1 MPEIFLQETAAF
13 TTKSNDMHYRT
24 FQSHT
29 GHFGYLA
36 ISRLLSLLLFTL
48 CHLNLEVDS
57 NLEVWY

>member
-13 TTKSNDMHYRT
+13 TTKSNEMHYGT

-29 GHFGYLA
+29 SHFGYLI
-36 ISRLLSLLLFTL
+36 ISRLLLFTL
-48 CHLNLEVDS
+48 GHLNLEADS

>member
-1 MPEIFLQETAAF
+1 MPEIFLQETAF
-13 TTKSNDMHYRT
+13 TTKSNDMHYGT

-36 ISRLLSLLLFTL
+36 ISRLLLFTL